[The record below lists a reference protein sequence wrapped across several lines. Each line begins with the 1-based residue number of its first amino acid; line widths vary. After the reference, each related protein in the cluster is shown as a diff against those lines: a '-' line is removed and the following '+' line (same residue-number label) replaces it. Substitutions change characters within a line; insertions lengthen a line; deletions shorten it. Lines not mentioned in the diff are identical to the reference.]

1 MTTVHLLCAGAA
13 QGLVRAL
20 EDRLPAELG
29 ITLAPSFGAVGAM
42 KEKLLAGAACDVMVV
57 TAAMVDTLIAK
68 GRLLAGSSA
77 ALGRVRTGVA
87 VRKGDPVPP
96 VDSSEALRE
105 TLLAADTIYFPDPQR
120 ATAGIH
126 FEKVVREL
134 GIFETVQTR
143 FRTFPSGAIA
153 MRELSAST
161 TPQPIGCTQI
171 TEINYTPGLTL
182 AGALPQP
189 FELAT
194 VYTAAIGAH
203 AAEPEAAARL
213 VALLCGSASQA
224 LRAGGGFEF

>member
-20 EDRLPAELG
+20 EDRLRAELG
-29 ITLAPSFGAVGAM
+29 ITLASTFGAVGAM
-42 KEKLLAGAACDVMVV
+42 KEALQGGAACDVMVV
-57 TAAMVDTLIAK
+57 TAAMVDTLIAE

-77 ALGRVRTGVA
+77 PLGRVRTGVA

-96 VDSSEALRE
+96 VDSSEALRQ
-105 TLLAADTIYFPDPQR
+105 TLLAADVIYFPDPQR

-126 FEKVVREL
+126 FENVVREL
-134 GIFETVQTR
+134 GIFEAVQTR

-153 MRELSAST
+153 MRELAAATS
-161 TPQPIGCTQI
+161 PHPIGCTQI

-182 AGALPQP
+182 AGPLPQP

-213 VALLCGSASQA
+213 VALLCGSTSQA
-224 LRAGGGFEF
+224 LRAGGGFEL